1 LSRDTKYGEP
11 VQSIVMDVELRRIRL
26 PFAAPFRTAL
36 GVQHDRDVLLVS
48 VGTGDSTG
56 WGECVAMNEPIYT
69 SEYVSGAH
77 AVIRD
82 VLLPLLSGTTV
93 TALTLGRLLAS
104 IQGHRMAKA
113 ALEMAL
119 LDAELR
125 SSQISLATFLGA
137 ARDRVE
143 VGVALGIDRDAAR
156 LVETVRKYVD
166 RGYRRVKLKIMPGW
180 DIEPVATVRDA
191 FGSDLALQV
200 DGNRAYGPAEMPRL
214 SALDAFGLAMIE
226 QPFADLVTHASFAR
240 TIHTPICLD
249 ESITS
254 TEATRL
260 ALSLGSCSIVNIKP
274 GRVGGYLEARR
285 IHDLCVARGVPVW
298 CGGMFET
305 GLGRAA
311 NLALAAL
318 PGFTMPSDISE
329 SSRYFERDITDPFV
343 LAPDGTI
350 GVPSGPGIGV
360 APDPDRLAE
369 VTMSV
374 ERFTI

>member
-1 LSRDTKYGEP
+1 
-11 VQSIVMDVELRRIRL
+11 MDVELRRIRL

-36 GVQHDRDVLLVS
+36 GIQQDRDVLLVAVRTD
-48 VGTGDSTG
+48 VGEG
-56 WGECVAMNEPIYT
+56 WGECVAMNAPIYT
-69 SEYVSGAH
+69 AEYVSGAH
-77 AVIRD
+77 SVIRD
-82 VLLPLLSGTTV
+82 VLLPLLSKSDV
-93 TALTLGRLLAS
+93 TAVTLGRALTS

-125 SSQISLATFLGA
+125 SSDTSLATYLGA
-137 ARDRVE
+137 AASRVA
-143 VGVALGIDRDAAR
+143 VGVALGIDRDVAR
-156 LVETVRKYVD
+156 LLDTVRRYID

-180 DIEPVATVRDA
+180 DIEPVAAVRQT
-191 FGSDLALQV
+191 FGNDLTLQV
-200 DGNRAYGPAEMPRL
+200 DGNRAYGPAEMARL
-214 SALDAFGLAMIE
+214 SALDAFDLAMIE
-226 QPFADLVTHASFAR
+226 QPFGDLVTHATFAR
-240 TIHTPICLD
+240 TIRTPICLD

-260 ALSLGSCSIVNIKP
+260 ALTLGACSIVNIKP

-318 PGFTMPSDISE
+318 PGFTLPSDISE
-329 SSRYFERDITDPFV
+329 SSRYFERDITDPFM
-343 LAPDGTI
+343 LEPDGTI
-350 GVPSGPGIGV
+350 GVPDGPGIGV
-360 APDPDRLAE
+360 SPDPERLVE
-369 VTMSV
+369 VTTSV
-374 ERFTI
+374 EHFRI

>member
-1 LSRDTKYGEP
+1 
-11 VQSIVMDVELRRIRL
+11 MDVELRRIRV
-26 PFAAPFRTAL
+26 PFAAPFHTAL
-36 GVQHDRDVLLVS
+36 GIQHDRDVLLVA
-48 VGTGDSTG
+48 VDTGDSTG

-77 AVIRD
+77 SVIRD
-82 VLLPLLSGTTV
+82 VLLPLLSGSGV
-93 TALTLGRLLAS
+93 TALTLGRILAS

-125 SSQISLATFLGA
+125 SSATSLATFLGA
-137 ARDRVE
+137 AGNRVE
-143 VGVALGIDRDAAR
+143 VGVALGIDHDTAR
-156 LVETVRKYVD
+156 LVETVQRYLD

-180 DIEPVATVRDA
+180 DIEPVAAVREA
-191 FGSDLALQV
+191 FGSDLVLQV
-200 DGNRAYGPAEMPRL
+200 DGNRAYGPSEMARL
-214 SALDAFGLAMIE
+214 SALDAFDLAMIE
-226 QPFADLVTHASFAR
+226 QPFGDLVTHATFAR
-240 TIHTPICLD
+240 TIRTPICLD

-260 ALSLGSCSIVNIKP
+260 ALSLGACSIVNIKP

-318 PGFTMPSDISE
+318 PGFTLPSDISE

-343 LAPDGTI
+343 LESDGTI
-350 GVPSGPGIGV
+350 GVPDGPGIGV

-369 VTMSV
+369 VTTSV
-374 ERFTI
+374 EHFDI